1 MARKKGFVHSMAQA
15 QREAERRRAAQER
28 AETRAQREA
37 ERAQREQERSYL
49 ADQKERGRLYAESRA
64 AQAAL
69 QDSEL
74 KQEVAS
80 LQGLLSHTLSID
92 DYFDLQ
98 TLKQPSK
105 IPAFEPGRLAAR
117 EAPPALEDYLPKQ
130 SLFAKFLPGA
140 AQKYATKLAPAQ
152 ASYEAERLAHAAR
165 EQTREDALAQA
176 KLQHDLQVEMAHKK
190 AAAQHSEVDALEAD
204 LRAGAPEAVVEYCAL
219 VLEAS
224 EYPHGFPQHSKLAYG
239 HESRQLVIE
248 YDLPSFEIV
257 PVASGYKY
265 VKSKDEIPEIPRS
278 TTQRKA
284 LYASVVA
291 QITLRTLHELFEA
304 DRFGLLDTIVFNG
317 YVEAIDPGTG
327 RLTRTC
333 IVTLRTTRDAFAQ
346 IDLSRVEPTAC
357 LKALSAS
364 VSKSA
369 SELLPVRP
377 VLEFSMV
384 DSRFVEEADVL
395 SGLD

>member
-1 MARKKGFVHSMAQA
+1 M
-15 QREAERRRAAQER
+15 
-28 AETRAQREA
+28 
-37 ERAQREQERSYL
+37 
-49 ADQKERGRLYAESRA
+49 
-64 AQAAL
+64 
-69 QDSEL
+69 
-74 KQEVAS
+74 
-80 LQGLLSHTLSID
+80 
-92 DYFDLQ
+92 
-98 TLKQPSK
+98 
-105 IPAFEPGRLAAR
+105 
-117 EAPPALEDYLPKQ
+117 
-130 SLFAKFLPGA
+130 
-140 AQKYATKLAPAQ
+140 
-152 ASYEAERLAHAAR
+152 
-165 EQTREDALAQA
+165 
-176 KLQHDLQVEMAHKK
+176 
-190 AAAQHSEVDALEAD
+190 
-204 LRAGAPEAVVEYCAL
+204 
-219 VLEAS
+219 
-224 EYPHGFPQHSKLAYG
+224 
-239 HESRQLVIE
+239 IE

-265 VKSKDEIPEIPRS
+265 VKSKDEITEIPRS

-284 LYASVVA
+284 LYASVAA

-346 IDLSRVEPTAC
+346 LDLGRVEPTAC